1 MNDDSCGTR
10 AISRRVP
17 AILCQREGNKWG
29 IIRRHLAYVQQGSV
43 PWIDTFLARR
53 VYNQKSF
60 KFCLFVGI
68 SRAMFLI
75 VAPVFDYIEE
85 RWNIWNYSL
94 LLYFFSFLTNLA
106 FPVGEVR
113 LFYSSLRRKVSFPVI
128 EKGKIEIL
136 GNKIYSLSFKFPA
149 CLLSY
154 AIFFDHLVDR
164 SFSSSPWNEIA
175 HGFPRSHRST
185 SLVTWAYRNAAT
197 PIVIIT
203 FNTWFLTRHGSGRG
217 GHHHHEETR
226 MIDAATVWIVL
237 HLHPLL
243 ESFDAS
249 WWDLWQASE

>member
-29 IIRRHLAYVQQGSV
+29 IIRRHLAYVQQGSES
-43 PWIDTFLARR
+43 IRFLR
-53 VYNQKSF
+53 VACTTRSPSSSAYSWGFREQCF
-60 KFCLFVGI
+60 
-68 SRAMFLI
+68 
-75 VAPVFDYIEE
+75 
-85 RWNIWNYSL
+85 SL
-94 LLYFFSFLTNLA
+94 LLLCSIISKRGGIFETTRYYYIFFFFLTNLA

-185 SLVTWAYRNAAT
+185 SLVT
-197 PIVIIT
+197 
-203 FNTWFLTRHGSGRG
+203 
-217 GHHHHEETR
+217 
-226 MIDAATVWIVL
+226 
-237 HLHPLL
+237 
-243 ESFDAS
+243 
-249 WWDLWQASE
+249 

>member
-1 MNDDSCGTR
+1 MGNNTPSFGLRATGICTLNRYVSC
-10 AISRRVP
+10 ASRVQPEVLQVLPIRGDFASNVSHCCSCVR
-17 AILCQREGNKWG
+17 LYRREVEYLKLLVT
-29 IIRRHLAYVQQGSV
+29 II
-43 PWIDTFLARR
+43 
-53 VYNQKSF
+53 
-60 KFCLFVGI
+60 
-68 SRAMFLI
+68 
-75 VAPVFDYIEE
+75 
-85 RWNIWNYSL
+85 
-94 LLYFFSFLTNLA
+94 FFSFLTNLA

-128 EKGKIEIL
+128 KKGKIEIL

-226 MIDAATVWIVL
+226 MIDAATLWIVL